1 MAGPAPPLFYK
12 LPKRPLSLSSL
23 SLSLSLSLSIHNKDS
38 KRITQSLSHFWA
50 SRDSITLNGEYWE
63 DSTRMWS
70 KYTGVLILE
79 DKEPLEWS

>member
-1 MAGPAPPLFYK
+1 MAGPAPPLFCK
-12 LPKRPLSLSSL
+12 LPKRPLALSSL
-23 SLSLSLSLSIHNKDS
+23 SLSLSSHNKDS